1 MFVKI
6 FTYFLILIS
15 YVKSGKEKYVF
26 NIIRDYKLNVF
37 NFLKDCNLQNC
48 NISEYKRCY
57 PVYSLINATQ
67 NLECQCLRSL
77 YALGDKC
84 IGSNRFFRALFK
96 LGRENYIRYF
106 TYKGVIRYDF
116 NFVLFIS
123 PVLVQT
129 DVVSSQIKTLVYNSY
144 LFETKN

>member
-1 MFVKI
+1 M
-6 FTYFLILIS
+6 
-15 YVKSGKEKYVF
+15 
-26 NIIRDYKLNVF
+26 NVF

-84 IGSNRFFRALFK
+84 IGSNRSLFK
-96 LGRENYIRYF
+96 IGGGNLYPLFYF
-106 TYKGVIRYDF
+106 YKGVIRYDF

-129 DVVSSQIKTLVYNSY
+129 DVVSSQIKTLVYYICLFYLLKNKNS
-144 LFETKN
+144 

>member
-1 MFVKI
+1 MLNQVKKSMFL
-6 FTYFLILIS
+6 YIL
-15 YVKSGKEKYVF
+15 
-26 NIIRDYKLNVF
+26 RDDKLNVF

-84 IGSNRFFRALFK
+84 IGSNRFLRELFK
-96 LGRENYIRYF
+96 IGGGNYIRYF
-106 TYKGVIRYDF
+106 NYKGVIRYDF

-129 DVVSSQIKTLVYNSY
+129 DVVSSQIKTLVYNSF
-144 LFETKN
+144 LFKAKS